1 MTPLNVTFSY
11 MGEVGAG
18 QMRRLAE
25 ALSVYGLRG
34 LQLDEKAKTIT
45 IEFDAARL
53 DNDLVLAVVKNCGI
67 SATGQ
72 VETSVVA

>member
-11 MGEVGAG
+11 TGEVGAG
-18 QMRRLAE
+18 QIRLLAE

-45 IEFDAARL
+45 IEYDAARL
-53 DNDLVLAVVKNCGI
+53 DNDLVLAVVKSCGI
-67 SATGQ
+67 GATGQ
-72 VETSVVA
+72 IETSVMA